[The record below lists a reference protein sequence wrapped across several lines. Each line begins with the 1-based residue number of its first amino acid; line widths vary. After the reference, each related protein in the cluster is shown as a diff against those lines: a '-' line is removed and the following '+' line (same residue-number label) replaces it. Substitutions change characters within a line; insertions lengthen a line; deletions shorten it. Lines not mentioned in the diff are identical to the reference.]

1 MLYRII
7 IGNYKSF
14 AEDTEFDMFPNPKR
28 VSFANHVYT
37 DGATPVLKSCAIY
50 GANGAGKSNLIKAM
64 FFIKKF
70 ATTFEAGQGNQK
82 LKNWYLGNRFRL
94 PVEDESKPISI
105 VVEFEINGKAYLYC
119 VEIDANGVKSEA
131 LLLSGLGKNNNH
143 VVFERSYG
151 TITFKKAKI
160 ADGIKRIMERQM
172 ADNPSFS
179 VLAANGIL
187 HLTENEDMQNTYL
200 WFKEKLEVFE
210 VSREIPWLI
219 EHFKSNGSLLGFMEE
234 VFANIGLGIQSLQIK
249 DESFDQWMKEAEG
262 DDGKLLDMMTNNSG
276 VSVSKMQDDVPLLT
290 VTEEGGK
297 RLVRE
302 FIFQQ
307 IGKNGYVSGMDAL
320 SQSTGTLRLLTL
332 IPALYF
338 AINDDKTVL
347 LDEID
352 NGIHPMLIKKLVRF
366 FGESQSKGQLIFTTH
381 ETALLN
387 QQELLRPDEVWFV
400 EKTEGCTKMYSLNDF
415 KIHKTIS
422 IENGY
427 LDGRFGAIPFIGTL

>member
-37 DGATPVLKSCAIY
+37 EGAIPVLKSCAIY
-50 GANGAGKSNLIKAM
+50 GANGAGKSNLVKAM
-64 FFIKKF
+64 LFIKKF
-70 ATTFEAGQGNQK
+70 ATTFEAGVGNGK
-82 LKNWYLGNRFRL
+82 LKSLYLSNRFRL
-94 PVEDESKPISI
+94 PVEDETKPISL
-105 VVEFEINGKAYLYC
+105 VVEFESNGKAYLYC
-119 VEIDANGVKSEA
+119 VEIDAKGVKSEM

-143 VVFERSYG
+143 VVFERIYG

-160 ADGIKRIMERQM
+160 ADGIKRIIERQM

-179 VLAANGIL
+179 VLAANGML
-187 HLTENEDMQNTYL
+187 HLTENEDMQNAYI
-200 WFKEKLEVFE
+200 WFKEQLEVFE

-219 EHFKSNGSLLGFMEE
+219 DHFKNNGRLMDFVGE
-234 VFANIGLGIQSLQIK
+234 VFGKIGLGIQSLQIK
-249 DESFDQWMKEAEG
+249 DESFDQWMKDADGE
-262 DDGKLLDMMTNNSG
+262 DGKLLDMMTNNKG
-276 VSVSKMQDDVPLLT
+276 VAVSKMQDNVPLLT
-290 VTEEGGK
+290 VTEEDGK

-307 IGKNGYVSGMDAL
+307 IGRNGYVSGMDAL

-338 AINDDKTVL
+338 AINDGKTVL

-366 FGESQSKGQLIFTTH
+366 FGDSQSSGQLIFTTH

-387 QQELLRPDEVWFV
+387 QQELLRPDEVWFA
-400 EKTEGCTKMYSLNDF
+400 EKVEGCTKMYSLNDF